1 MRNILLFI
9 ELKIVTC
16 NVFHCVL
23 VSVCRFTVFFF
34 LLYWVTTV
42 TPFIERSSMKGV
54 TLFYSFHLTKSKV

>member
-23 VSVCRFTVFFF
+23 VSVCRFTGFFG
-34 LLYWVTTV
+34 
-42 TPFIERSSMKGV
+42 FIA
-54 TLFYSFHLTKSKV
+54 